1 MHGSDA
7 VADSFYAEKFDGFT
21 NFLGSADFAG
31 VNEPVQS

>member
-1 MHGSDA
+1 MAAMPWPIRSTPR
-7 VADSFYAEKFDGFT
+7 KFDGFT